1 MGGSCHLPPT
11 QREPRPEAL
20 MMPPSP
26 PWADTALTTPPC
38 ADLLLEEEICADA
51 QDGELDGL
59 WTTISI
65 FITLFLLSVCYSATV
80 TLFKVGGH
88 PAGPR
93 APSVPRIPAESLS
106 VLHCPSLSTHSLLT
120 ALGEAHVGS
129 SLCSPCPPTGEMD
142 LLLGGG
148 AEEDDRPD
156 YRNMLG
162 QGA

>member
-1 MGGSCHLPPT
+1 
-11 QREPRPEAL
+11 

-80 TLFKVGGH
+80 TLFKVKWIFS
-88 PAGPR
+88 
-93 APSVPRIPAESLS
+93 SVVELKRTI
-106 VLHCPSLSTHSLLT
+106 V
-120 ALGEAHVGS
+120 
-129 SLCSPCPPTGEMD
+129 
-142 LLLGGG
+142 
-148 AEEDDRPD
+148 PD
-156 YRNMLG
+156 YRNMIG

>member
-1 MGGSCHLPPT
+1 MTL
-11 QREPRPEAL
+11 
-20 MMPPSP
+20 PSP

-93 APSVPRIPAESLS
+93 APSVPRIPVHSRTAGERATPCTS
-106 VLHCPSLSTHSLLT
+106 VPMDHSFNT
-120 ALGEAHVGS
+120 VHRTVS
-129 SLCSPCPPTGEMD
+129 
-142 LLLGGG
+142 
-148 AEEDDRPD
+148 
-156 YRNMLG
+156 G
-162 QGA
+162 QQVKQVREQP